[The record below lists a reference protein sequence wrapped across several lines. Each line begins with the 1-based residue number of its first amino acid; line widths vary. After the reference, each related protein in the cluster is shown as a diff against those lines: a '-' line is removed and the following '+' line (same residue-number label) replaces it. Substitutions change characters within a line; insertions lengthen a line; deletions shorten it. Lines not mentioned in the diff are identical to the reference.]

1 MFVSGKVMFDDLV
14 PILHGILL
22 VKPNFF
28 VDQILRCLLM
38 LSPGECGCR
47 PEICDAGVVSSY
59 PRKKMEKVQLIFNGD
74 DNGMIIDDNGIL
86 IGMIMDYWDD
96 NVNGI
101 ISNYL

>member
-1 MFVSGKVMFDDLV
+1 MAAA
-14 PILHGILL
+14 
-22 VKPNFF
+22 
-28 VDQILRCLLM
+28 LRSAM
-38 LSPGECGCR
+38 QVWSAATP
-47 PEICDAGVVSSY
+47 
-59 PRKKMEKVQLIFNGD
+59 KKMEKVQMIFKGD

>member
-1 MFVSGKVMFDDLV
+1 M
-14 PILHGILL
+14 
-22 VKPNFF
+22 
-28 VDQILRCLLM
+28 
-38 LSPGECGCR
+38 
-47 PEICDAGVVSSY
+47 
-59 PRKKMEKVQLIFNGD
+59 IFKGD

>member
-1 MFVSGKVMFDDLV
+1 
-14 PILHGILL
+14 
-22 VKPNFF
+22 
-28 VDQILRCLLM
+28 
-38 LSPGECGCR
+38 
-47 PEICDAGVVSSY
+47 
-59 PRKKMEKVQLIFNGD
+59 MEKVQLIFKGD